1 VLAQAGKVHVD
12 LDPRPCRQ
20 SNVRRAESVLVTG
33 ASGYLGREVV
43 RQLVGAGYAVRC
55 LVRPHSHIADLE
67 ALGVGICFGD
77 LRSREAVLAAATGA
91 AIIVHIGAA
100 LRGSAAFM
108 DDTAVSG
115 TANVAQ
121 VAQAA
126 GVGRV
131 VYLSS
136 LTVYDFL
143 SLRNGDVIGPESSL
157 ESVPQERGSYTVAK
171 RQAED
176 IALEQLRRGQP
187 AWTILRPSVFFGNG
201 HDPKTLVG
209 FGLGRWLV
217 CPGRPRR
224 PLLLVHVND
233 VARAIL
239 LAIESPQAR
248 GKIYTLSH
256 PDTVRL
262 GEYLRTSV
270 QRDGP
275 RWRVVYVPYTVAYG
289 AMLAAKAMGRLLG
302 RRLNISPRRL
312 ASLYREV
319 LVDASGIQQDLGW
332 VPANGLV
339 AELEAEATTCVVLKP
354 VVA

>member
-1 VLAQAGKVHVD
+1 
-12 LDPRPCRQ
+12 
-20 SNVRRAESVLVTG
+20 VR
-33 ASGYLGREVV
+33 
-43 RQLVGAGYAVRC
+43 
-55 LVRPHSHIADLE
+55 
-67 ALGVGICFGD
+67 
-77 LRSREAVLAAATGA
+77 AAATGA

-115 TANVAQ
+115 TANVAE

-126 GVGRV
+126 GVGQV

-143 SLRNGDVIGPESSL
+143 SMRNGDVIGPGSPL
-157 ESVPQERGSYTVAK
+157 ESVPRERGSYTVAK

-187 AWTILRPSVFFGNG
+187 PWTILRPSVFFGNG
-201 HDPKTLVG
+201 LDPKTLVG

-224 PLLLVHVND
+224 PLLLVHVKD
-233 VARAIL
+233 VASAIL
-239 LAIESPQAR
+239 LAIESPQAK

-275 RWRVVYVPYTVAYG
+275 RWRVVYVPHTVAYG
-289 AMLAAKAMGRLLG
+289 AMLAATAMGRLLG

-319 LVDASGIQQDLGW
+319 LVDATGIQQDLGW

-339 AELEAEATTCVVLKP
+339 AELEAEATTCGALKP